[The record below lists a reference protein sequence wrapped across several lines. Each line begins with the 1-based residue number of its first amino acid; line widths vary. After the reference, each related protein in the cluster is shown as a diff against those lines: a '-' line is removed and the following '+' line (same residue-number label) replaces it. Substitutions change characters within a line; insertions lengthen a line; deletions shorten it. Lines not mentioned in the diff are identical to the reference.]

1 MLFQALGVAYYTQY
15 GGIFIKNVI
24 AVLKSTALNFS
35 SDRKFIREILKR
47 VLSLR
52 YEYLEK
58 KELVQALKELGC
70 FDYYRL

>member
-1 MLFQALGVAYYTQY
+1 MLFQALGVAYYTRY

-35 SDRKFIREILKR
+35 SDRKFVREILKR

-58 KELVQALKELGC
+58 KELV
-70 FDYYRL
+70 